1 MCSPWLSGS
10 AQLVPPTEPTPFPPQ
25 YIHVSSHR
33 APGADSWTGTLA
45 RSPVLMLSMHFISLL
60 HSSLR
65 GALDACGAQGV
76 QSRGCP
82 PPLTAALFCPGV
94 AVALGSLHPEP
105 GATGP
110 LLLSRVGGCR
120 AAQVVS
126 APGEGVSSFCSCL
139 AARRLVSPHHC
150 SLSSPLLGTA
160 CLFLSKI
167 NSSLLRDSFSQD
179 PQDRAR
185 WKITCLEEPQGAR

>member
-10 AQLVPPTEPTPFPPQ
+10 AQLVPPMEPTPFPPQ

-45 RSPVLMLSMHFISLL
+45 RSSVLMLSMHFISLL

-105 GATGP
+105 GATAP

-160 CLFLSKI
+160 RLFLSKI